1 MEKEMELGL
10 FLAHMKAEQMA
21 ERHLDFIKTNG
32 ERGRSAIADM
42 AEFEELEKSETNRY
56 LTLRAEYFVLRTLT
70 QAMRDELKRMEEK
83 KQVE

>member
-1 MEKEMELGL
+1 MNTDLELM
-10 FLAHMKAEQMA
+10 LAHIKAEQIA
-21 ERHLDFIKTNG
+21 ARHLDFIKTNG

-42 AEFEELEKSETNRY
+42 AEFEELEKSETDRY
-56 LTLRAEYFVLRTLT
+56 STLRTEYFVLRTLT